1 MPTEGRLDEPLSV
14 AETARAIGVSVDTV
28 KRSIPPAELPF
39 HRTPGGHR
47 RYQRSDVEAYIA
59 RRRVEA

>member
-1 MPTEGRLDEPLSV
+1 MTDQARTEAPLSV
-14 AETARAIGVSVDTV
+14 AEAATLVGVSRDTL
-28 KRSIPPAELPF
+28 KRGVPSSELPY

-59 RRRVEA
+59 RRRAE